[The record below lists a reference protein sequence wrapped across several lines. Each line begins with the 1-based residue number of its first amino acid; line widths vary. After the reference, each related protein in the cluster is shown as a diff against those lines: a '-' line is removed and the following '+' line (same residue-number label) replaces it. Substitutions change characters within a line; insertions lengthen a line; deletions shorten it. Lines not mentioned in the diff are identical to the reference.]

1 MNTQPL
7 FTLLHLLL
15 NTPDLHTT
23 HHSRG
28 NAADLRIQ
36 KHKPLHHNTVLK
48 QPREGKGEG
57 INRELWEWY
66 KSRSQACLPVQACAQ
81 VSLHD
86 SSYYISGNHWD
97 CLLYWVTTLGQQQ
110 FTEIL
115 CLGAA
120 SRGSL
125 PSIVSVLTF
134 PSIPPPVHRTLED
147 GAGVGVWRLL
157 AGTV

>member
-1 MNTQPL
+1 MCKRAHKSPSMAAVIIFLET
-7 FTLLHLLL
+7 TETVCCTGSL
-15 NTPDLHTT
+15 N
-23 HHSRG
+23 
-28 NAADLRIQ
+28 
-36 KHKPLHHNTVLK
+36 
-48 QPREGKGEG
+48 
-57 INRELWEWY
+57 
-66 KSRSQACLPVQACAQ
+66 
-81 VSLHD
+81 
-86 SSYYISGNHWD
+86 
-97 CLLYWVTTLGQQQ
+97 LGQQQ

-147 GAGVGVWRLL
+147 GAGVGVWRLF